1 MTIMNN
7 QKLQNYFFLFLL
19 LSTTVLIFFVF
30 YPFIGVLALAAI
42 LSLALQPVYEKIK
55 TLFRVDWLSS
65 LIVIILLA
73 IFIFIPLTLLGWQ
86 IFQDAQSLYADA
98 VTNKIVYV
106 DKANVFLEEPLQRL
120 IPDFSINLNLYVQ
133 KLLNWF
139 VGNIGPLVSSTTQIL
154 FDLLLVVIALFFFL
168 KDNLKIKKLLLEISP
183 LDDKYDN
190 LILEKLDGAI
200 NSVIKGSLLIAVIQG
215 VLAGF
220 GFWIF
225 GVPSPAFW
233 GTVGVIAALVPG
245 IGTSLV
251 VLPAIAYL
259 FVNGSYMAALGLFIW
274 GTILVG
280 SIDNVL
286 RTIIY
291 KRGVSA
297 HPIFILFAVFG
308 GLSMFGPL
316 GLIFGPIILSFYLTL
331 LEIYKIVSKTE

>member
-98 VTNKIVYV
+98 VTNKITYV
-106 DKANVFLEEPLQRL
+106 DRANVFLEEPLQRL

>member
-1 MTIMNN
+1 MNN

-19 LSTTVLIFFVF
+19 LSTTILIFFVF
-30 YPFIGVLALAAI
+30 YPFLGVLALAAI

-55 TLFRVDWLSS
+55 TLFRSEWLSS

-86 IFQDAQSLYADA
+86 IFKDAQSLYTDA

-106 DKANVFLEEPLQRL
+106 DKANAFLEEPLQKL

-133 KLLNWF
+133 KMLNWF

-168 KDNLKIKKLLLEISP
+168 KDNIKIKKLLLEISP

-190 LILEKLDGAI
+190 LIIEKLDGAI

-220 GFWIF
+220 GFWVF

-259 FVNGSYMAALGLFIW
+259 FVNGNYMAALGLFIW

>member
-1 MTIMNN
+1 MNN
-7 QKLQNYFFLFLL
+7 QKIQNYFFIFLL
-19 LSTTVLIFFVF
+19 LATTILIFFVF
-30 YPFIGVLALAAI
+30 YPFIGILALAAI
-42 LSLALQPVYEKIK
+42 LSLALQPIYEKIK
-55 TLFRVDWLSS
+55 FLFKADWLSS

-73 IFIFIPLTLLGWQ
+73 IFIVIPLMLLGWQ
-86 IFQDAQSLYADA
+86 IFKDAQSLYADA
-98 VTNKIVYV
+98 ITNKIVYV
-106 DKANVFLEEPLQRL
+106 DKANSFLEGPLKRF

-133 KLLNWF
+133 KLFNWF

-154 FDLLLVVIALFFFL
+154 FDLFLVTIALFFFL

-190 LILEKLDGAI
+190 LILEKLDGAV
-200 NSVIKGSLLIAVIQG
+200 NSVIKGSLLIAAVQG
-215 VLAGF
+215 VLIGI

-225 GVPSPAFW
+225 GIPSPAFW

-245 IGTSLV
+245 VGTSLII
-251 VLPAIAYL
+251 LPAIAYL
-259 FVNGSYMAALGLFIW
+259 FVNGSYFAAFGLIIW

-291 KRGVSA
+291 KTGVSA

-308 GLSMFGPL
+308 GLSLFGPL

-331 LEIYKIVSKTE
+331 LEIYKIISKPPHL

>member
-1 MTIMNN
+1 MNN
-7 QKLQNYFFLFLL
+7 QKLQTYFFLFLL
-19 LSTTVLIFFVF
+19 LSTTILIFFVF

-42 LSLALQPVYEKIK
+42 LSLALQPAYEKIK
-55 TLFRVDWLSS
+55 TIFKADWLSS

-86 IFQDAQSLYADA
+86 IFKDAQSLYADA

-106 DKANVFLEEPLQRL
+106 DKANVFLEGPLQKL

-154 FDLLLVVIALFFFL
+154 FDLLLVIIALFFFL
-168 KDNLKIKKLLLEISP
+168 KDNLKIKKMLFEISP
-183 LDDKYDN
+183 LDDKYDK
-190 LILEKLDGAI
+190 LILEKLDAAI

-215 VLAGF
+215 VLAGL
-220 GFWIF
+220 GFWVF

-259 FVNGSYMAALGLFIW
+259 FVNGNYIAALGLFIW

-331 LEIYKIVSKTE
+331 LEIYKIVSKID

>member
-1 MTIMNN
+1 MNN

-42 LSLALQPVYEKIK
+42 LALALQPTYEKIK
-55 TLFRVDWLSS
+55 TLFRIDWLSS
-65 LIVIILLA
+65 LIVIVLLA
-73 IFIFIPLTLLGWQ
+73 IFIIIPLTLLGWQ
-86 IFQDAQSLYADA
+86 IFRDAQSLYTDT
-98 VTNKIVYV
+98 VNNKIVYV
-106 DKANVFLEEPLQRL
+106 DNINVFLEKPLQKI
-120 IPDFSINLNLYVQ
+120 IPDFSIDLTIYVQ

-154 FDLLLVVIALFFFL
+154 FNLILVIIALFFFL
-168 KDNLKIKKLLLEISP
+168 KDNSKIKKLLLEISP

-190 LILEKLDGAI
+190 LIIEKLDGAV

-215 VLAGF
+215 VLAGI

-225 GVPSPAFW
+225 GVPSAAFW

-245 IGTSLV
+245 IGTSIV
-251 VLPAIAYL
+251 ILPAIAYL
-259 FVNGSYMAALGLFIW
+259 FVNGGYLAAFGLFIW
-274 GTILVG
+274 GTIMVG

-291 KRGVSA
+291 KKGVSA

-308 GLSMFGPL
+308 GL
-316 GLIFGPIILSFYLTL
+316 
-331 LEIYKIVSKTE
+331 

>member
-1 MTIMNN
+1 MNN

-42 LSLALQPVYEKIK
+42 LALALLPTYEKMKFI
-55 TLFRVDWLSS
+55 FRVDWLSS
-65 LIVIILLA
+65 LVVITLLA
-73 IFIFIPLTLLGWQ
+73 VFIIIPLTLLGWQ
-86 IFQDAQSLYADA
+86 IFKDAQLLYTDA
-98 VTNKIVYV
+98 ITNRIVYV
-106 DKANVFLEEPLQRL
+106 DNINTFLEGPLQRI
-120 IPDFSINLNLYVQ
+120 IPDFSIDLNIYVQ

-154 FDLLLVVIALFFFL
+154 FDLLLVSIALFFFL
-168 KDNLKIKKLLLEISP
+168 KDNSKIRKLLLEISP
-183 LDDKYDN
+183 LDDRYDN
-190 LILEKLDGAI
+190 LIIEKLDNAV

-215 VLAGF
+215 VLAGI

-225 GVPSPAFW
+225 GVPSAAFW

-245 IGTSLV
+245 IGTSIV
-251 VLPAIAYL
+251 ILPAIAYL
-259 FVNGSYMAALGLFIW
+259 FVNGSYLAALGLFIW
-274 GTILVG
+274 GTIMVG

-291 KRGVSA
+291 KQGVSA

-308 GLSMFGPL
+308 GLSLFGPL
-316 GLIFGPIILSFYLTL
+316 GLIFGPIVLSFYLTL
-331 LEIYKIVSKTE
+331 LEIYKTVSKTE